1 MIRHVCKV
9 WERWTTDWWLL
20 YASSAKFRYQGDA
33 LTARR
38 SLVQHSR
45 ETCAKLHVSGHGLF
59 RMRLLSVQF
68 PIAVAYFTAPSW
80 DVAG

>member
-9 WERWTTDWWLL
+9 WECWTTEWYLL
-20 YASSAKFRYQGDA
+20 YTSSTKCRLQGDA
-33 LTARR
+33 LTARS

-59 RMRLLSVQF
+59 RVRLLSVQF
-68 PIAVAYFTAPSW
+68 PIAVA
-80 DVAG
+80 